1 MTGTDRPY
9 RIIAVEGIDG
19 SGKSTLAANLVRLL
33 GPKARYERLS
43 PRMASVFRELVDEPS
58 QQRQRYQDVIPDALR
73 RSAFLV
79 DAQAQFHYLEA
90 EYAAYDWL
98 VFDRWLTTYDVYAP
112 ERGMYEDFYQLLMD
126 DLPRPDLLLH
136 VRTPPPTAF
145 ARIAQRGDWTVDHWS
160 ADELM
165 ADLERLDAAY
175 ATRLAG
181 VPHTVVDGSPPAE
194 EVAGH
199 VLGLIHALDRHG
211 ESEAAA

>member
-19 SGKSTLAANLVRLL
+19 SGKSTLAAHLVRLL

-58 QQRQRYQDVIPDALR
+58 QHQHRYQDVVPDALR

-98 VFDRWLTTYDVYAP
+98 IFDRWLTTYDVYAP
-112 ERGMYEDFYQLLMD
+112 GRSVYDDFYQLLMD

-136 VRTPPPTAF
+136 VRTPPQTAF
-145 ARIAQRGDWTVDHWS
+145 ARITQRGDWTIDHWS
-160 ADELM
+160 ADQLM
-165 ADLERLDAAY
+165 ADLERLDASY
-175 ATRLAG
+175 ATRLAD

-211 ESEAAA
+211 DKEAAA